1 MHLITGFIVAS
12 LLGRKKRGNLRRL
25 PSFPGVIETVH
36 LLPGRVRFRTP
47 RLLGRQT
54 EALELKKRLGGLS
67 GVIDVEV
74 NSVSGSICLRF
85 ADDQLKPELLLAAI
99 IRLLGLERQIER
111 PPRPW
116 VGREVQQTGE
126 ALNRALYERTGGMI
140 DFYTAM
146 PLLLV
151 ILGVRNIAAGK
162 MLGWPLL
169 WWAYRELF
177 PPLWKDR

>member
-1 MHLITGFIVAS
+1 MHLITGFILAS
-12 LLGRKKRGNLRRL
+12 VLGRKRRGASRRA

-47 RLLGRQT
+47 HLVGKQP
-54 EALELKKRLGGLS
+54 EGKELKRRLARID
-67 GVIDVEV
+67 GVKEVEV
-74 NSVSGSICLRF
+74 SSVSGSICLRF
-85 ADDQLKPELLLAAI
+85 ADDRLKPELLMAAI

-111 PPRPW
+111 APRSW
-116 VGREVQQTGE
+116 LGREIRDTGE
-126 ALNRALYERTGGMI
+126 ALNRAMHERTGGMV

-151 ILGVRNIAAGK
+151 VLGVRNIAARRT
-162 MLGWPLL
+162 MGWPML

-177 PPLWKDR
+177 PPAWKDQ